1 MNSLAVRL
9 FFSATIW
16 IIFTLVSAGLLL
28 SDLNEKTNF
37 TAFDDR
43 LNLLLETLIGA
54 SRVDSSDGITVVS
67 TIGDPRFFQPYSGW
81 YWQVN
86 NGTKTLVR
94 SRSMWDQVFT
104 SDKRLIGGRSQFID
118 SVNQMNESDK
128 FIETK
133 KLHIIERNI
142 SFPGIDSPVTF
153 IVSGDTEEYQQN
165 INKFDNTLS
174 VILFILGT
182 GLMIAVFLQVKFG
195 LLPLNKIKAS
205 LFKVRNGDEEKLKE
219 SYPLEVQPLASEINE
234 LLDHNAKII
243 DRAKTH
249 VGNLAHVLKTPL
261 AVISNEIKAEDNI
274 MNNQVILMK
283 RHIDRYLKKAHLESV
298 GTFSREKINIIDLVK
313 KMISIF
319 KKLYP
324 DVQINLDESVQE
336 AFVFGSMDDLE
347 EVIGNIIENACKYG
361 KNKIEVEI
369 RISEKNNLQLVISDD
384 GLGLSQEQMN
394 KVFAR
399 GFRIDEQKPGT
410 GLGLNIVKD
419 IVETYMKGKVTLSK
433 SKLGGLEVNILLP
446 LSMTSM
452 TQKIP

>member
-54 SRVDSSDGITVVS
+54 SRVDSSDSITVVS

-205 LFKVRNGDEEKLKE
+205 LFKVRNGDEDKLKE

-446 LSMTSM
+446 LSMT
-452 TQKIP
+452 QKIP

>member
-9 FFSATIW
+9 FFSATVW

-37 TAFDDR
+37 KAFDDR

-86 NGTKTLVR
+86 KGSKTLVR

-104 SDKRLIGGRSQFID
+104 SDKRLIGGRSQFINNVGKQND
-118 SVNQMNESDK
+118 NEK
-128 FIETK
+128 YVETK

-142 SFPGIDSPVTF
+142 SFPGINDPVTF
-153 IVSGDTEEYQQN
+153 IVSGDTEEYQVN
-165 INKFDNTLS
+165 IKKFNNTLS
-174 VILFILGT
+174 VILFALGA

-234 LLDHNAKII
+234 LLAHNAKII

-261 AVISNEIKAEDNI
+261 AVISNEIKSDSTT
-274 MNNQVILMK
+274 MHNQVSLMK
-283 RHIDRYLKKAHLESV
+283 RHIDRYLKKAHLDSV
-298 GTFSREKINIIDLVK
+298 GKASKEKINIIDLIK
-313 KMISIF
+313 KMILIF

-324 DVQINLDESVQE
+324 DINIIFSQKIKE
-336 AFVFGSMDDLE
+336 AFVYGGLDDLE

-361 KNKIEVEI
+361 NSKIKVQINIVEENKLELI
-369 RISEKNNLQLVISDD
+369 ISDD
-384 GLGLSQEQMN
+384 GLGLSVEQMN

-399 GFRIDEQKPGT
+399 GFRLDEQKPGT

-419 IVETYMKGKVTLSK
+419 IVETYMKGNVKLKK
-433 SKLGGLEVNILLP
+433 SIKLGGLEVRITLP
-446 LSMTSM
+446 VSTSY
-452 TQKIP
+452 QIA

>member
-16 IIFTLVSAGLLL
+16 IMFTLISAGLLL
-28 SDLNEKTNF
+28 SDLNEKSNF
-37 TAFDDR
+37 KAFDDR

-86 NGTKTLVR
+86 SESKTLVR

-104 SDKRLIGGRSQFID
+104 SDKRLIGGRSQFINNVGR
-118 SVNQMNESDK
+118 SGEQNY
-128 FIETK
+128 IEKK

-142 SFPGIDSPVTF
+142 SFPGISNPITF

-165 INKFDNTLS
+165 VNKFDKTLS
-174 VILFILGT
+174 TILFILGA

-205 LFKVRNGDEEKLKE
+205 LFKVRNGDEQKLKDP
-219 SYPLEVQPLASEINE
+219 YPLEVQPLASEINE
-234 LLDHNAKII
+234 LLDHNSKII
-243 DRAKTH
+243 ERAKTH

-261 AVISNEIKAEDNI
+261 AVISNEIKSQDTT
-274 MNNQVILMK
+274 MHNQVVLMK
-283 RHIDRYLKKAHLESV
+283 RHIDRYLKKAHLESM
-298 GTFSREKINIIDLVK
+298 GKASKEKINIIILME
-313 KMISIF
+313 KMIKIF
-319 KKLYP
+319 NKLYP
-324 DVQINLDESVQE
+324 NIEITLSHKINE
-336 AFVFGSMDDLE
+336 ALVFGSMDDME
-347 EVIGNIIENACKYG
+347 EVIGNVIENACKYG
-361 KNKIEVEI
+361 NKKIIVEI
-369 RISEKNNLQLVISDD
+369 QTYKENDIKLIFSDD
-384 GLGLSQEQMN
+384 GRGLSNEEMN

-399 GFRIDEQKPGT
+399 GFRLDEQKPGT

-419 IVETYMKGKVTLSK
+419 IVETYMKGKVSLNK
-433 SKLGGLEVNILLP
+433 SQKYGGLEVNILLP
-446 LSMTSM
+446 LST
-452 TQKIP
+452 T

>member
-16 IIFTLVSAGLLL
+16 IFFTLISAGLLL

-37 TAFDDR
+37 EAFDDR

-86 NGTKTLVR
+86 NGTETLVR

-104 SDKRLIGGRSQFID
+104 SDKRLIGGRSQFIN
-118 SVNQMNESDK
+118 SVGKDLQEET

-133 KLHIIERNI
+133 KLHVIERNI
-142 SFPGIDSPVTF
+142 SFPGINSPITF
-153 IVSGDTEEYQQN
+153 IVSGDTEEYKQN
-165 INKFDNTLS
+165 INKFNKTLS
-174 VILFILGT
+174 IILFILGM

-205 LFKVRNGDEEKLKE
+205 LFKVRNGDEQKLVDP
-219 SYPLEVQPLASEINE
+219 YPLEVQPLASEINE
-234 LLDHNAKII
+234 LLDHNSKII

-261 AVISNEIKAEDNI
+261 AVISNEVKNEDSI
-274 MNNQVILMK
+274 MKNQVSLMK

-298 GTFSREKINIIDLVK
+298 GKSSKEKVDIVTLMK

-319 KKLYP
+319 HKLYP
-324 DVQINLDESVQE
+324 DFDILLNSKISK
-336 AFVFGSMDDLE
+336 AYVFGSMDDIE
-347 EVIGNIIENACKYG
+347 EVIGNVIENSCKYG
-361 KNKIEVEI
+361 KGRIIIEIKTHGKQEL
-369 RISEKNNLQLVISDD
+369 ELVICDD
-384 GLGLSQEQMN
+384 GLGLTVEEMN

-399 GFRIDEQKPGT
+399 GFRIDEQKSGT

-419 IVETYMKGKVTLSK
+419 IVETYMKGR
-433 SKLGGLEVNILLP
+433 VNLK
-446 LSMTSM
+446 
-452 TQKIP
+452 KIEKIRRIRS

>member
-16 IIFTLVSAGLLL
+16 IMFTLISAGLLL
-28 SDLNEKTNF
+28 SDLNQKTNF
-37 TAFDDR
+37 SAFDDR

-81 YWQVN
+81 YWQVS
-86 NGTKTLVR
+86 NGSKPLVR

-104 SDKRLIGGRSQFID
+104 NDKRLIGGRSQFINNVGKSNKKD
-118 SVNQMNESDK
+118 DY
-128 FIETK
+128 IETK

-142 SFPGIDSPVTF
+142 SFPGIDEPITF
-153 IVSGDTEEYQQN
+153 IVSGDTQEYQQN
-165 INKFDNTLS
+165 IKKFDNTLS

-205 LFKVRNGDEEKLKE
+205 LFKVRNGDEEKLIDP
-219 SYPLEVQPLASEINE
+219 YPLEVQPLASEINE
-234 LLDHNAKII
+234 LLEHNAKII

-261 AVISNEIKAEDNI
+261 AVISNEIKSGDNT
-274 MNNQVILMK
+274 MNNQVSLMK

-298 GTFSREKINIIDLVK
+298 GKASKEKIDIIILIT

-324 DVQINLDESVQE
+324 DVKIFFNYKLKH
-336 AFVFGSMDDLE
+336 ALVFGSMDDME
-347 EVIGNIIENACKYG
+347 EVIGNLIENACKYG
-361 KNKIEVEI
+361 KSKIFVEI
-369 RISEKNNLQLVISDD
+369 KSLKEGRIRLTISDD
-384 GLGLSQEQMN
+384 GMGLSLNEMK

-419 IVETYMKGKVTLSK
+419 VVETYMKGKVNLQK
-433 SKLGGLEVNILLP
+433 SPKLGGLQVNILLP
-446 LSMTSM
+446 LINV
-452 TQKIP
+452 QKSF

>member
-86 NGTKTLVR
+86 NGPKTLVR

-118 SVNQMNESDK
+118 SVNQTNESDK

-205 LFKVRNGDEEKLKE
+205 LFKVRNGDEDKLKE

-261 AVISNEIKAEDNI
+261 AVISNEIKTEDNI

-298 GTFSREKINIIDLVK
+298 GTFSKEKINIIDLVK

-324 DVQINLDESVQE
+324 DVQLNLDESVQE

-369 RISEKNNLQLVISDD
+369 RISENNNLELVISDD

-446 LSMTSM
+446 LSMT
-452 TQKIP
+452 QKIS

>member
-16 IIFTLVSAGLLL
+16 IMFTLISAGLLL
-28 SDLNEKTNF
+28 SDLNEKSNF
-37 TAFDDR
+37 KAFDDR

-86 NGTKTLVR
+86 SESKTLVR

-104 SDKRLIGGRSQFID
+104 SDKRLIGGRSQFINNVGR
-118 SVNQMNESDK
+118 SGEQNY
-128 FIETK
+128 IEKK

-142 SFPGIDSPVTF
+142 SFPGISNPITF

-165 INKFDNTLS
+165 VNKFDKTLS
-174 VILFILGT
+174 TILFILGA

-205 LFKVRNGDEEKLKE
+205 LFKVRNGDEQKLKDP
-219 SYPLEVQPLASEINE
+219 YPLEVQPLASEINE
-234 LLDHNAKII
+234 LLDHNSKII
-243 DRAKTH
+243 ERAKTH

-261 AVISNEIKAEDNI
+261 AVISNEIKSQDTT
-274 MNNQVILMK
+274 MHNQVVLMK
-283 RHIDRYLKKAHLESV
+283 RHIDRYLKKAHLESM
-298 GTFSREKINIIDLVK
+298 GKASKEKINIIILME
-313 KMISIF
+313 KMIKIF
-319 KKLYP
+319 NKLYP
-324 DVQINLDESVQE
+324 NIEITLSHKINE
-336 AFVFGSMDDLE
+336 ALVFGSMDDME
-347 EVIGNIIENACKYG
+347 EVIGNVIENACKYG
-361 KNKIEVEI
+361 NKKIIVEI
-369 RISEKNNLQLVISDD
+369 QTYKENDIKLIFSDD
-384 GLGLSQEQMN
+384 GRGLSTEEMN

-399 GFRIDEQKPGT
+399 GFRLDEQKPGT

-419 IVETYMKGKVTLSK
+419 IVETYMKGKVSLNK
-433 SKLGGLEVNILLP
+433 SQKYGGLEVNILLP
-446 LSMTSM
+446 LST
-452 TQKIP
+452 T

>member
-118 SVNQMNESDK
+118 SVNQTNERDK

-205 LFKVRNGDEEKLKE
+205 LFKVRNGDEDKLKE

-261 AVISNEIKAEDNI
+261 AVISNEIKTEDNI

-298 GTFSREKINIIDLVK
+298 GTFSKEKINIIDLVK

-324 DVQINLDESVQE
+324 EVQINLDESVQE

-446 LSMTSM
+446 LSMT
-452 TQKIP
+452 QKIS

>member
-54 SRVDSSDGITVVS
+54 SRVDSSDSITVVS

-118 SVNQMNESDK
+118 SVNQTNESDK

-205 LFKVRNGDEEKLKE
+205 LFKVRNGDEDKLKE

-261 AVISNEIKAEDNI
+261 AVISNEIKTEDNI

-298 GTFSREKINIIDLVK
+298 GTFSKEKINIIDLVK

-324 DVQINLDESVQE
+324 DVQLNLDESVQE

-446 LSMTSM
+446 LSMP
-452 TQKIP
+452 QKIS